1 MSACVGEKNN
11 MERQEISIE
20 IGFPF
25 IHTRDAIV
33 NTIWIVKSVPDIGDW
48 LLAVEKFVSKLTAIP
63 NRVHKQAWLAK
74 KE

>member
-33 NTIWIVKSVPDIGDW
+33 NKYYLNCEIS
-48 LLAVEKFVSKLTAIP
+48 A
-63 NRVHKQAWLAK
+63 
-74 KE
+74 